1 MDTDK
6 RHTLERGVTAV
17 SILNNTSTIYD
28 SSGSFDKHLADFES
42 TTLEDS
48 EMVELKQ

>member
-17 SILNNTSTIYD
+17 SILNNTSTIHD

-42 TTLEDS
+42 TLEDS